1 MNRFAALAGL
11 AMLACGSVGGVAA
24 TAAPTTTTT
33 VVAPT
38 TTAVAPTTTAVA
50 PTTTAGATT
59 TVAAVTTTVAAV
71 TTTVAAATTSVAPST
86 TVAATTTT
94 VIPAAITAA
103 EIRAAKV
110 GWSRFVAD
118 NFATPNAI
126 LDPCPLMTVDSAN
139 AGVAA
144 IGLVPTD
151 LPYGVSLYRDL
162 VGTGIIGIT
171 CGADLSEAATP
182 AGATMFAVE
191 VTILDGQAVFPQ
203 YVERVAGRN
212 TPIERAAPELGGEMF
227 ARCRNDPQFC
237 VAGWHSDGLIV
248 TVKLD
253 GPRTPDSEAHVRRL
267 LVAVAPQVVA
277 NLASVA
283 PST

>member
-1 MNRFAALAGL
+1 MNRFVAVAVAGL
-11 AMLACGSVGGVAA
+11 ALLTCVGARGVAA
-24 TAAPTTTTT
+24 TAAPTTTTVPAT
-33 VVAPT
+33 
-38 TTAVAPTTTAVA
+38 
-50 PTTTAGATT
+50 TT
-59 TVAAVTTTVAAV
+59 TVAATTVATTVAGTTTVAAP
-71 TTTVAAATTSVAPST
+71 AT

-94 VIPAAITAA
+94 AVPTPVSEAA
-103 EIRAAKV
+103 IRAAKV

-126 LDPCPLMTVDSAN
+126 LDPCPLMTVDVAN
-139 AGVAA
+139 GGVA
-144 IGLVPTD
+144 GLGLTPTD
-151 LPYGVSLYRDL
+151 LPYSVSLYRDT

-171 CGADLSEAATP
+171 CGADLSKAASP
-182 AGATMFAVE
+182 AGATLFVVE

-227 ARCRNDPQFC
+227 ARCRDQFC
-237 VAGWHSDGLIV
+237 AAGWHSDGLIV

-253 GPRTPDSEAHVRRL
+253 GPRTAESEAQVRQL
-267 LVAVAPQVVA
+267 LVTVAPQVVA
-277 NLASVA
+277 NLATVA

>member
-1 MNRFAALAGL
+1 MNRFAAVAGL
-11 AMLACGSVGGVAA
+11 ALLTCAGAGGVAA

-33 VVAPT
+33 VAAT
-38 TTAVAPTTTAVA
+38 TTTVAGTTTTVA
-50 PTTTAGATT
+50 ATATTIAGTTTIATATT
-59 TVAAVTTTVAAV
+59 TVAATATTVAV
-71 TTTVAAATTSVAPST
+71 TTTTAVPTAVSEAA
-86 TVAATTTT
+86 
-94 VIPAAITAA
+94 
-103 EIRAAKV
+103 IRAAKV

-126 LDPCPLMTVDSAN
+126 LDPCPLMTVDDAN
-139 AGVAA
+139 GGVA
-144 IGLVPTD
+144 GLALTPTD
-151 LPYGVSLYRDL
+151 LPYAVSLYRDT

-171 CGADLSEAATP
+171 CGADLSRASSP
-182 AGATMFAVE
+182 AGATLFAVE

-227 ARCRNDPQFC
+227 ARCRDQFC
-237 VAGWHSDGLIV
+237 AAGWHSDGLIV

-253 GPRTPDSEAHVRRL
+253 GPRTAESEAQVRQL
-267 LVAVAPQVVA
+267 LVTVAPQVVA
-277 NLASVA
+277 NLATVA